1 MPAPF
6 SFFWHDYETFG
17 SNPRRDR
24 PAQFAGVRTDA
35 ELNEI
40 EPPVML
46 YCQPPTDMV
55 PQAEAC
61 LLTGIL
67 PQQALAEGV
76 SEHDFSTAVAEQLA
90 RPGTVGVGYNSI
102 RFDDEVTRH
111 LFWRNLLDPY
121 GREWHNECGRW
132 DLLDTVRCAWA
143 LSPDGIEWPLHEGRP
158 SFKLEALTAANGL
171 QHLAAHDALSDVRA
185 TVALARLLREK
196 KRRLFDFCLKLRSKA
211 AVQTEL
217 VMGRPALHISGMYGT
232 ERGCMAVVWP
242 FATHPTNKNE
252 VIVWDLSHDPTE
264 LISLT
269 TPQLR
274 ERLFSSRQALEEQGL
289 QRLPVKTIHINK
301 SPVVIG
307 NLATLTPARAE
318 RWGID
323 RGLCDRHAEAAARI
337 TGAMA
342 GVWPA
347 VFASTRDS
355 GPVDVDEDLYGGFL
369 GQDDRRRLLRLREQ
383 VPQSLAQP
391 QPAFDDERL
400 EELVF
405 RWRARNFFHTL
416 SSDEQQR
423 WEQHRGA
430 RLHDGAGGHT
440 PLAAWMEMLDLL
452 NEAADERGDERAQTL
467 LSALVDWA
475 EHLAPDA

>member
-1 MPAPF
+1 MAPC
-6 SFFWHDYETFG
+6 W
-17 SNPRRDR
+17 
-24 PAQFAGVRTDA
+24 
-35 ELNEI
+35 
-40 EPPVML
+40 
-46 YCQPPTDMV
+46 
-55 PQAEAC
+55 
-61 LLTGIL
+61 LLTGSKMAAPARPTEVVISSPANSAPAMTKAAASPMGGGL
-67 PQQALAEGV
+67 QHQDRALAHHLGQQAVEMAGGAEGQAAIADHQLLQHGRIV
-76 SEHDFSTAVAEQLA
+76 DEHLPGRQGGAHVNAHHAVMCSEAAAVVAD
-90 RPGTVGVGYNSI
+90 RIN
-102 RFDDEVTRH
+102 D
-111 LFWRNLLDPY
+111 
-121 GREWHNECGRW
+121 
-132 DLLDTVRCAWA
+132 
-143 LSPDGIEWPLHEGRP
+143 
-158 SFKLEALTAANGL
+158 GL

-185 TVALARLLREK
+185 TVALARLLRGK